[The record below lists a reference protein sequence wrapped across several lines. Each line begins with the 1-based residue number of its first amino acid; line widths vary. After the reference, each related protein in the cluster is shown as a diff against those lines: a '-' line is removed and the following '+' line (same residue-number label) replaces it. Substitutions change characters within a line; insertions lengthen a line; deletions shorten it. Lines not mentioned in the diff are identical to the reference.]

1 MIDAGSGEPK
11 ASQTVK
17 AGSVSLM
24 TDCGLAVGVLRR
36 PAKNGVSGG
45 MITDDKYS
53 KMNDASKTS
62 AIRNLKQLHVCSLL
76 VVTGVGKNTR

>member
-1 MIDAGSGEPK
+1 
-11 ASQTVK
+11 
-17 AGSVSLM
+17 M
-24 TDCGLAVGVLRR
+24 TDYVLAVGVLRR
-36 PAKNGVSGG
+36 PAKNGVSSG

-62 AIRNLKQLHVCSLL
+62 AIRDLKQLHVCSVL

>member
-24 TDCGLAVGVLRR
+24 TDCVLAVGVSRR
-36 PAKNGVSGG
+36 PAKNGVSSG

-53 KMNDASKTS
+53 KMNDVSKTS
-62 AIRNLKQLHVCSLL
+62 AIRDLKQLHVCSVL